1 MVEATDRKHAVII
14 VLFISTALASTNFMP
29 GCAST
34 PDSWT
39 TKAPMLQPTSI
50 NSIGIATL
58 NGKIYAAAPA
68 GTAAAYIEVYDP
80 SVDTWTQKSTI
91 PSDFHLHAFKS
102 TMAACQGKLYIID
115 GSRGLTVSYD
125 PATDSWENRTSMPI
139 ELDSTM
145 SGMQANVVGGKIYV
159 IGGKFAYSWTTFDKI
174 LQTNEVYDPMADE
187 WSELAPIPIG
197 VTDYASTVMDD
208 KIYIIG
214 GVKTTETTALY
225 NLTKRSTYTNLVQ
238 VYDTKTDQWTN
249 ETPLPTKMSAMAAS
263 ATTGAQ
269 APKRI
274 YVVGG
279 IPANE
284 AGDPLYGEHELY
296 LLVNWM
302 QSYNPET
309 QNWSNVTSMP
319 TARRE
324 LCLLNLN
331 DKLYALGGAYAN
343 GMYTTANEVYT
354 PADYGTAV
362 PEPSPTI
369 HESPSST
376 NSPSPS
382 ATASE
387 FPVDASWIV
396 AAAIIIAAVAIGALI
411 YFKRRKG

>member
-1 MVEATDRKHAVII
+1 
-14 VLFISTALASTNFMP
+14 
-29 GCAST
+29 
-34 PDSWT
+34 
-39 TKAPMLQPTSI
+39 
-50 NSIGIATL
+50 
-58 NGKIYAAAPA
+58 
-68 GTAAAYIEVYDP
+68 
-80 SVDTWTQKSTI
+80 
-91 PSDFHLHAFKS
+91 
-102 TMAACQGKLYIID
+102 
-115 GSRGLTVSYD
+115 
-125 PATDSWENRTSMPI
+125 
-139 ELDSTM
+139 M

>member
-1 MVEATDRKHAVII
+1 
-14 VLFISTALASTNFMP
+14 MP
-29 GCAST
+29 
-34 PDSWT
+34 
-39 TKAPMLQPTSI
+39 
-50 NSIGIATL
+50 
-58 NGKIYAAAPA
+58 
-68 GTAAAYIEVYDP
+68 
-80 SVDTWTQKSTI
+80 
-91 PSDFHLHAFKS
+91 
-102 TMAACQGKLYIID
+102 
-115 GSRGLTVSYD
+115 R
-125 PATDSWENRTSMPI
+125 

-159 IGGKFAYSWTTFDKI
+159 VGGKFAYSWTTFDKI

-284 AGDPLYGEHELY
+284 AGDPLYGEHEFY

-331 DKLYALGGAYAN
+331 DKLYALGGAYAS
-343 GMYTTANEVYT
+343 GTYTPANEVYT

-369 HESPSST
+369 HESPSSN
-376 NSPSPS
+376 NSPS
-382 ATASE
+382 ASE
-387 FPVDASWIV
+387 VPGQFRFSWV
-396 AAAIIIAAVAIGALI
+396 EVTLAVVVLVVGGAAAIFLRRSQKRKAAT
-411 YFKRRKG
+411 KP